1 MIKGET
7 AIFNDAGGL
16 NDSMFRLSLIGAKAT
31 EQRRISALLGPGAA
45 QSDRIDK
52 MDILIEEGERNMF
65 AIENSMQANPYGR
78 SSLNQNSQ
86 GGIPYQYNQS
96 FQGTNY

>member
-1 MIKGET
+1 
-7 AIFNDAGGL
+7 
-16 NDSMFRLSLIGAKAT
+16 
-31 EQRRISALLGPGAA
+31 
-45 QSDRIDK
+45 

-86 GGIPYQYNQS
+86 VGIPYQYNQS
-96 FQGTNY
+96 FQGTNNQNNYNYQPHNSALIGYNHQVINDNNSYNMY

>member
-1 MIKGET
+1 MPMIKGET

-45 QSDRIDK
+45 
-52 MDILIEEGERNMF
+52 
-65 AIENSMQANPYGR
+65 
-78 SSLNQNSQ
+78 
-86 GGIPYQYNQS
+86 
-96 FQGTNY
+96 